1 VSLRTVAVH
10 RRSNLTRG
18 FVCSISLQSDRDVAN
33 LLKTA
38 TAGLRD
44 VSASSL
50 GKRGPHVAR
59 FIPRISRQIIQLL
72 PSPGT
77 MRLDR
82 RHRHLGS
89 SARDQDGKDNPEWF
103 FLTGIGCASEN
114 ESEGAAGALN
124 SFGDARVGR
133 LEAVAVPSFEGAN
146 LLGEAAGHREK
157 IRRINIGG
165 DMSSEASQS
174 LGGQRRRYE

>member
-1 VSLRTVAVH
+1 M
-10 RRSNLTRG
+10 
-18 FVCSISLQSDRDVAN
+18 CSISLQSDRDVAT

-38 TAGLRD
+38 TACLRD

-59 FIPRISRQIIQLL
+59 SIPRNSRQVIQLL
-72 PSPGT
+72 PFPGN

-89 SARDQDGKDNPEWF
+89 SARDQGGKDNPEWF
-103 FLTGIGCASEN
+103 FLTGIGCASEH

-124 SFGDARVGR
+124 SCGDAGVGR
-133 LEAVAVPSFEGAN
+133 LEAEAVPSFDGAD
-146 LLGEAAGHREK
+146 LLGEVAGHREK
-157 IRRINIGG
+157 FRRINMGG

-174 LGGQRRRYE
+174 LGGQRRRYEQPLRLEVE